1 MWGTL
6 CPSLCFFFF
15 FNFIFLIFLIFLF
28 FIYIYIHILTFFF
41 SFFIF
46 LFFYFFNVLHSS
58 KFKNNKIINKK
69 NTDFWGL
76 QICPSSI
83 EFMSVTNVSNEMK

>member
-6 CPSLCFFFF
+6 CPPLFDIYFYY
-15 FNFIFLIFLIFLF
+15 FLIFLL
-28 FIYIYIHILTFFF
+28 
-41 SFFIF
+41 
-46 LFFYFFNVLHSS
+46 LFFYFFNYI
-58 KFKNNKIINKK
+58 KKIKK
-69 NTDFWGL
+69 NTAFWGL

>member
-6 CPSLCFFFF
+6 CPPLFDFFD
-15 FNFIFLIFLIFLF
+15 
-28 FIYIYIHILTFFF
+28 
-41 SFFIF
+41 
-46 LFFYFFNVLHSS
+46 FFYFYFYFL
-58 KFKNNKIINKK
+58 IIKK
-69 NTDFWGL
+69 NTTFWGL